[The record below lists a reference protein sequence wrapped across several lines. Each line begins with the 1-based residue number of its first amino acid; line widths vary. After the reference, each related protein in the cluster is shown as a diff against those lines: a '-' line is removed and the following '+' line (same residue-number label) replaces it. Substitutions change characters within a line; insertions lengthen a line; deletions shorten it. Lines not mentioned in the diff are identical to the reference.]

1 MIRFL
6 NFIFLFFVT
15 GISAQIQMGP
25 LFSDDMILQRESQV
39 PIWGLASPN
48 EKVTILSS
56 WNNRTASTKADNQG
70 NWIVKIETPLA
81 GGPYE
86 INISSGDSVLNY
98 SNVLIGEVWI
108 ASGQSNMQ
116 MALYGGGKEPVF
128 GSIDMIAQANNSNI
142 RLFTVRHRSSETP
155 KKDLNGKWLVSS
167 PSNVS
172 GFSAVAYSFANYLNK
187 VLDIPIGII
196 HSSWGGSPAEAW
208 TDQKTL
214 NKIFEKSEIRN
225 RHKDKAIHHNPS
237 GLFNAMINPLI
248 PFKIRG
254 AIWYQGESN
263 VGRANN
269 YTKLM
274 NNMIDGWRSQ
284 WNQGSFPFY
293 FVQIAP
299 NGAGGNTNKTSQA
312 FLREAQLMT
321 MLQTENT
328 GMVVTLDIGSEY
340 TVHPPEKILV
350 GKRLAYWAL
359 VKDYKLGGISFS
371 GPVYKSLDIK
381 GHKVIVNFDYA
392 QNGITS
398 YNKPIVGFEIAGSNK
413 VFYKANAKVIRGY
426 GLNRSKLEVSS
437 DSVKN
442 PEAVRYGWK
451 NYLIGNL
458 YNSQGLPAS
467 SFRSDNW

>member
-1 MIRFL
+1 LTRFL

-214 NKIFEKSEIRN
+214 NNIFEKSEIRN

>member
-1 MIRFL
+1 
-6 NFIFLFFVT
+6 
-15 GISAQIQMGP
+15 MGP

-214 NKIFEKSEIRN
+214 NNIFEKSEIRN